1 MAGPEDL
8 SRLMVTP
15 VSGRPALCGLCV
27 IALLLTWSP
36 SPAHAGAA
44 FVLWV
49 TDGDSLTVIDRDFR
63 LQRIRVYGID
73 CPESDQPFGFKAR
86 MKTAW
91 EVWCR
96 PVILHPV
103 EEDRYG
109 RLVARVQRHNT
120 DLSAVLVSSGLAWV
134 YDRYCRKSVCRKWS
148 EMEGH
153 ARQNEQGLWSESD
166 PVPPWDWRQGERP
179 D

>member
-1 MAGPEDL
+1 MFI
-8 SRLMVTP
+8 P
-15 VSGRPALCGLCV
+15 VSVRPIWCGLCFAV
-27 IALLLTWSP
+27 FFLTWSP
-36 SPAHAGAA
+36 SPAHAVTA

-49 TDGDSLTVIDRDFR
+49 TDGDSLTVMDRDFH

-86 MKTAW
+86 LQTVW

-96 PVILHPV
+96 PVTLHPV

-109 RLVARVQRHNT
+109 RLVARVQRNDK

-134 YDRYCRKSVCRKWS
+134 YDRYCRKTVCQKWA
-148 EMEGH
+148 EMERH
-153 ARQNEQGLWSESD
+153 ARQNELGLWSESD

-179 D
+179 DRGWRWW